1 MAFNQHEFVLKTLNE
16 SIGKQ
21 PDYQIRESALKWSE
35 KGVLTES
42 DLESLES
49 LLTQKNAGAETG
61 ITERIQTMETRFD
74 IQEGAINDL
83 LISVIPELLGGE

>member
-49 LLTQKNAGAETG
+49 LIVQ
-61 ITERIQTMETRFD
+61 
-74 IQEGAINDL
+74 
-83 LISVIPELLGGE
+83 